1 MHTPVSKKTK
11 PSGDPLFVLCPITKN
26 SIVTKIKTDVRSLTK
41 VWHSKIQVPCPHCKE
56 IHKYSE
62 RSVCGGGDLGR
73 TYQRR
78 LSCKLA
84 LIINDSRVEP
94 AELKRVTQPAL
105 VFAVAVHLLRPMC

>member
-1 MHTPVSKKTK
+1 MSGRLPFED
-11 PSGDPLFVLCPITKN
+11 PSPLP
-26 SIVTKIKTDVRSLTK
+26 SLQRNP
-41 VWHSKIQVPCPHCKE
+41 QVQ
-56 IHKYSE
+56 SE

>member
-56 IHKYSE
+56 THKYRVSE
-62 RSVCGGGDLGR
+62 AFAEAVISDERIRGGF
-73 TYQRR
+73 
-78 LSCKLA
+78 LA
-84 LIINDSRVEP
+84 SW
-94 AELKRVTQPAL
+94 A
-105 VFAVAVHLLRPMC
+105 

>member
-56 IHKYSE
+56 IHKYRVSE
-62 RSVCGGGDLGR
+62 AFAEAVISDERIRGGF
-73 TYQRR
+73 
-78 LSCKLA
+78 LA
-84 LIINDSRVEP
+84 SWP
-94 AELKRVTQPAL
+94 
-105 VFAVAVHLLRPMC
+105 